1 TASSRPPRLPTTR
14 PARNTRRFWR
24 SARRSEYIGRM
35 ISFIVPAH
43 NEELL
48 IGQALSALQK
58 AGQASGELFEIIV
71 VDDASTDR
79 TAAIAREHGARVT
92 SVNHRQIA
100 ATRNSGAHQAR
111 GEFLFFVDGD
121 TLAT

>member
-1 TASSRPPRLPTTR
+1 VVSNGTA
-14 PARNTRRFWR
+14 
-24 SARRSEYIGRM
+24 M

-48 IGQALSALQK
+48 IGQALSALLK
-58 AGQASGELFEIIV
+58 AAQANREFFEIIV

-79 TAAIAREHGARVT
+79 TAAIAREHNVRVI

-100 ATRNSGAHQAR
+100 ATRNAGARQAR
-111 GEFLFFVDGD
+111 GEYLFFVDAD
-121 TLAT
+121 TLATPEA